1 MFFGFNLNEIFMFPV
16 KDDESRKH
24 FYVGIAVSLLA
35 FIVPIV
41 PYIIL
46 FGYGAQI
53 AKQIINGESP
63 RMIAWTDW
71 GKLFKDG
78 LKVFGARLVIGL
90 PILVFVLP
98 IMIIS
103 FAFPFVMEN
112 ASAREAESMALV
124 FTVIMLGFTCFI
136 FPISLVM
143 AVIIPAPEMYVID
156 KDDFK
161 AVFQFREWWKIFR
174 ANLGGFI
181 AAFGIYYIVSFVM
194 AFAMQILIATLILAC
209 LLIVLLPAMTIYITL
224 IMYVLGA
231 MAYKDG
237 KAKLAQ
243 TSESSNASA

>member
-90 PILVFVLP
+90 PILIFAIP
-98 IMIIS
+98 IFIVS
-103 FAFPFVMEN
+103 FIFPFLMES
-112 ASAREAESMALV
+112 ASPREAEAFLPIYMLV
-124 FTVIMLGFTCFI
+124 IFGGICFI

-143 AVIIPAPEMYVID
+143 AVIIPAPEMYVIE
-156 KDDFK
+156 KDDFT

-181 AAFGIYYIVSFVM
+181 AAFGIYYILSFVL
-194 AFAMQILIATLILAC
+194 AFAMQILLATLILAC